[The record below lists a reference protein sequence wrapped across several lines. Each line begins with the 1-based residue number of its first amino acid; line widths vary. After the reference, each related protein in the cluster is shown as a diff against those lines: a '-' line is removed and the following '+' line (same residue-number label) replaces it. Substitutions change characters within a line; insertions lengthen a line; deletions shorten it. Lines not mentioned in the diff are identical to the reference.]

1 MMSDAAKPLIVV
13 AGATS
18 KQGRSVVTSLLA
30 SGRFRVRA
38 LTRTADSAQARSL
51 ARRGAQMVTVPLE
64 PGHQGEFVQAFESAD
79 GAFLMTPP
87 VAPPSTVEFSLGRQ
101 LADAAVE
108 AGVGHLVFSA
118 LENVQKRSSGT
129 KYAPHFTDKALIAE
143 HIRTLPIPHT
153 FVMLSFFYT
162 NALEYYAPRI
172 DGDTVLMPF
181 YLPEDFRAPFVD
193 PLTATGPA
201 VLEVF
206 SDPGAYVGASL
217 PVVGDVISPGE
228 MVDAFSRVTGLKAEY
243 RNACSREGMLTYFP
257 ELGENPLLVDEIL
270 GMAEYAAEFGY
281 FGKHRDMEWSRRVD
295 PAALSWE
302 QFLRR
307 TDWRGER
314 ISFGG

>member
-1 MMSDAAKPLIVV
+1 MIVV

-18 KQGRSVVTSLLA
+18 KQGRSVVTSLLE
-30 SGRFRVRA
+30 SERFRVRA
-38 LTRTADSAQARSL
+38 LTRDAGSAQARNL
-51 ARRGAQMVTVPLE
+51 ARMGAQIVTVPLE
-64 PGHQGEFVQAFESAD
+64 PGHQRELVQAFGSAD

-118 LENVQKRSSGT
+118 LENVDERSSGT
-129 KYAPHFTDKALIAE
+129 KYAPHFTDKALVAE
-143 HIRTLPIPHT
+143 YIRTLPVAHT
-153 FVMLSFFYT
+153 FVILSFFYT
-162 NALEYYAPRI
+162 NALEYYTPRI
-172 DGDTVLMPF
+172 DGDRVLMPF
-181 YLPEDFRAPFVD
+181 YFPEDFGAPFVD

-206 SDPGAYVGASL
+206 SNADAYLGASL
-217 PVVGDVISPGE
+217 PVIGEVISPGE

-243 RNACSREGMLTYFP
+243 RDAYSREGLLTSFP
-257 ELGENPLLVDEIL
+257 ELGENPLLVDEIV
-270 GMAEYAAEFGY
+270 GMAEYVVEFGY
-281 FGKHRDMEWSRRVD
+281 FRADRDLQWSRSID

-307 TDWRGER
+307 TDWHGNRVT
-314 ISFGG
+314 FGS

>member
-1 MMSDAAKPLIVV
+1 MADEGKPLIVV

-18 KQGRSVVTSLLA
+18 KQGRSVATSLLE

-38 LTRTADSAQARSL
+38 LTRAAGSAQAGKL
-51 ARRGAQMVTVPLE
+51 ARMGAQIVTVPPE
-64 PGHQGEFVQAFESAD
+64 PGRHGEFVEAFRSAD

-87 VAPPSTVEFSLGRQ
+87 VAPPSTAEFALGCR

-108 AGVGHLVFSA
+108 AGVGHLVFST
-118 LENVQKRSSGT
+118 LENVRERSSGA
-129 KYAPHFTDKALIAE
+129 KYAPHFTDKALIAD
-143 HIRTLPIPHT
+143 HIRTLPVAHT

-206 SDPGAYVGASL
+206 SDPASYVGASL
-217 PVVGDVISPGE
+217 PVVGDTVSPGE
-228 MVDAFSRVTGLKAEY
+228 MVEAFSRVTGLKAEY
-243 RNACSREGMLTYFP
+243 RDACSRNGLLTYFP

-270 GMAEYAAEFGY
+270 GMAEYAVEFGY
-281 FGKHRDMEWSRRVD
+281 FRHDRDTEWSRRID
-295 PAALSWE
+295 PDALSWE

-314 ISFGG
+314 VSFGR

>member
-1 MMSDAAKPLIVV
+1 MPEAGKPLIVV

-18 KQGRSVVTSLLA
+18 KQGRSVVTSLLE
-30 SGRFRVRA
+30 SGRFQVRA
-38 LTRTADSAQARSL
+38 LTRAADSAQARSL
-51 ARRGAQMVTVPLE
+51 ARMGAQIVTVPLE
-64 PGHQGEFVQAFESAD
+64 PGRQREFVQAFRSAD

-87 VAPPSTVEFSLGRQ
+87 VAPPSTVEFPLGRQ

-118 LENVQKRSSGT
+118 LENVQERSSGT
-129 KYAPHFTDKALIAE
+129 KYAPHFTDKALVAE
-143 HIRTLPIPHT
+143 HIRTLPIAHT

-172 DGDTVLMPF
+172 NGDTVLMPF

-206 SDPGAYVGASL
+206 SNPGAYVGASL

-228 MVDAFSRVTGLKAEY
+228 MVDVFSRVTGLKAEY
-243 RNACSREGMLTYFP
+243 RNACSREGLLTCFP

-270 GMAEYAAEFGY
+270 GMAEYAVEFGY
-281 FGKHRDMEWSRRVD
+281 FAEHRDMEWSRRVD
-295 PAALSWE
+295 PDALSWE

-314 ISFGG
+314 VSFGS

>member
-1 MMSDAAKPLIVV
+1 MSDAVKPLIVV

-18 KQGRSVVTSLLA
+18 KQGRSVVTSLLE

-38 LTRTADSAQARSL
+38 LTRSADSAVARSL
-51 ARRGAQMVTVPLE
+51 ARMGAQIATVPLE
-64 PGHQGEFVQAFESAD
+64 PGHQREFVQAFGSAD

-87 VAPPSTVEFSLGRQ
+87 VAPPSTAEFTLGCQ

-108 AGVGHLVFSA
+108 AGVGHLVFST
-118 LENVQKRSSGT
+118 LENVQERSSGT

-143 HIRTLPIPHT
+143 HMRTLPIAHT
-153 FVMLSFFYT
+153 FLMLSFFYT

-172 DGDTVLMPF
+172 EGDTVLMPF

-206 SDPGAYVGASL
+206 SDPGAYAGASL
-217 PVVGDVISPGE
+217 PVVGEVISPGE
-228 MVDAFSRVTGLKAEY
+228 MVGVFSRVTGLKAEY
-243 RNACSREGMLTYFP
+243 RNACSREGLLTYFP

-270 GMAEYAAEFGY
+270 GMAEYAVEFGY
-281 FGKHRDMEWSRRVD
+281 FGDDRDTEWSRRID
-295 PAALSWE
+295 PHALSWE

-307 TDWRGER
+307 TDWRGEQV
-314 ISFGG
+314 SFGG